1 MYQLSTKTGMLLN
14 HHHMVTVLGPGN
26 HRGIHEPAV
35 IESNLAS
42 ISYMDRLLITT
53 ERIVGSINY
62 LLKRKLI
69 GNQIQFPW
77 L

>member
-1 MYQLSTKTGMLLN
+1 M
-14 HHHMVTVLGPGN
+14 LGPGN
-26 HRGIHEPAV
+26 HRRIDEPAV

-42 ISYMDRLLITT
+42 ISYLDRLLDTT

-69 GNQIQFPW
+69 GNWIQFLQQPQNS
-77 L
+77 